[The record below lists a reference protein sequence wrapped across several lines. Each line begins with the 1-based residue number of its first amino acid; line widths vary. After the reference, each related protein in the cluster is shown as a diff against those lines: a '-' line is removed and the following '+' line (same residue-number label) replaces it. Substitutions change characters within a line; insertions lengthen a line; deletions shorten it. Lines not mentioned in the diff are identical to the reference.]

1 MALRAF
7 PVLYAKDVEAVA
19 AFYMRLGFAEYVRMP
34 GQDGAAGFVG
44 LRRDAA
50 ELAVTTEDS
59 PRLLAGV
66 QPGPGPRHELFVY
79 VDDVDETV
87 AALREAGTSVVRE
100 PADMPWGERV
110 GFVADPEGNLVS
122 LAAPRPPAA

>member
-7 PVLYAKDVEAVA
+7 PVLYAKDVERVA
-19 AFYMRLGFAEYVRMP
+19 RFYGRLGFEEHVRMAGADGEP
-34 GQDGAAGFVG
+34 GFIG

-50 ELAVTTEDS
+50 ELAVTTEAS

-66 QPGPGPRHELFVY
+66 EPGPGPRHELFVY
-79 VDDVDETV
+79 VGDVDATV
-87 AALREAGTSVVRE
+87 AELRDAGAAVLRD

-110 GFVADPEGNLVS
+110 AFLQDPEGNVVTV
-122 LAAPRPPAA
+122 AAAAG